1 LQLQAEK
8 KERQKAM
15 RCDDLR
21 PTAATTTTT
30 NNTSKRRERESEG
43 ERRDDG
49 RAQGISF
56 LGTGSRAVSFS
67 H

>member
-1 LQLQAEK
+1 
-8 KERQKAM
+8 M

-30 NNTSKRRERESEG
+30 TTTTNNTSERRERERERESEG